1 MILAFI
7 LFFLSLAVIAMFT
20 VLDKEDDNYECWNC
34 HEHLDNYEDYIYCP
48 HCLESL

>member
-7 LFFLSLAVIAMFT
+7 TFFLSLAVIAMLT
-20 VLDKEDDNYECWNC
+20 VLDKEDDSYECWNC
-34 HEHLDNYEDYIYCP
+34 YKELDMYEDYSYCP

>member
-1 MILAFI
+1 MILACI

-20 VLDKEDDNYECWNC
+20 VLDKEDDKYEECWNC
-34 HEHLDNYEDYIYCP
+34 HSQINQDYIYCP